1 MYTHDNDRL
10 LLYWNVGRG
19 HAALSLLPWPDT
31 IIMEVMPSG
40 RKYSWNGAGL
50 SEECVRVPIVA
61 HAPPTHWHARVHSV
75 VLFTRAQ
82 RNLLIVCM
90 IWSLD
95 YQ

>member
-1 MYTHDNDRL
+1 MYTHEDIRL
-10 LLYWNVGRG
+10 LLYWNVRGG
-19 HAALSLLPWPDT
+19 HAALTLA
-31 IIMEVMPSG
+31 
-40 RKYSWNGAGL
+40 KYHNNGSDDLGKEIL
-50 SEECVRVPIVA
+50 GEWSRVERRQCVRVPIVA

-82 RNLLIVCM
+82 RNLLIVCT